1 MVSFTILVSVCTE
14 RKQEEMIEMTKE
26 EAVTVLQMLTMS
38 VSTCRT
44 ERQALELAI
53 ELMKGEEED
62 DTDRENV

>member
-1 MVSFTILVSVCTE
+1 
-14 RKQEEMIEMTKE
+14 MIEMTKE
-26 EAVTVLQMLTMS
+26 EAVTVLQMLAMS

-53 ELMKGEEED
+53 ELMKGEEKD